1 MQKICADDRSPSDGY
16 MGNANTTD
24 VAADA
29 ALAVPPALQIKTA
42 SLADVEL
49 SMVSAIHVF
58 QRWIVCCMEVAG
70 LKDLSVVDVLV
81 LHHVNHPAHCRR
93 LADIC
98 FVLNIEDTHVVAYSL
113 RKLIALEVVSGDKHG
128 KEVTY
133 LTTPSGRQY
142 LAHYRAIRDQCL
154 LGGLEV
160 LGLNDAV
167 LKELAQFLR
176 KMSGLYDQAARAAS
190 SL

>member
-1 MQKICADDRSPSDGY
+1 MHKIYADNGNSCDGS
-16 MGNANTTD
+16 GSIN
-24 VAADA
+24 VAIGGAGA
-29 ALAVPPALQIKTA
+29 PPHALATVKPEK
-42 SLADVEL
+42 LADLEL
-49 SMVSAIHVF
+49 SMVSAVHVF
-58 QRWIVCCMEVAG
+58 QRWAVCCMEVAG

-81 LHHVNHPAHCRR
+81 LHHVNQMAHCRR

-113 RKLIALEVVSGDKHG
+113 RKLIALEVVVAEKHG

-133 LTTPSGRQY
+133 LTTPSGQEY
-142 LAHYRAIRDQCL
+142 LSRYRAIRDLCL
-154 LGGLEV
+154 LDGLKV
-160 LGLNDAV
+160 LGLNDAA

>member
-1 MQKICADDRSPSDGY
+1 MQKICADDSSPCDGY
-16 MGNANTTD
+16 KGSANTTN
-24 VAADA
+24 VVTGATLAA
-29 ALAVPPALQIKTA
+29 PPTLQIRTA
-42 SLADVEL
+42 KLADVEL

-81 LHHVNHPAHCRR
+81 LNHVNHPAHCRR

-113 RKLIALEVVSGDKHG
+113 RKLIALEVVRGDKHG

-133 LTTPSGRQY
+133 LTTPSGAQY
-142 LAHYRAIRDQCL
+142 LARYQAIRDQCL
-154 LGGLEV
+154 LDGLTV
-160 LGLNDAV
+160 LGLDDAV

-176 KMSGLYDQAARAAS
+176 GMSGLYDQAARAAS

>member
-1 MQKICADDRSPSDGY
+1 MQKICADDRSPCDGY
-16 MGNANTTD
+16 MGNANPANSASGEAFA
-24 VAADA
+24 VAA
-29 ALAVPPALQIKTA
+29 ALEAKTA

-49 SMVSAIHVF
+49 SMVSAMHVF
-58 QRWIVCCMEVAG
+58 QRWSVCCMEVAG

-113 RKLIALEVVSGDKHG
+113 RKLIALDVVSGDKQG

-133 LTTPSGRQY
+133 LTTPSGQEY
-142 LAHYRAIRDQCL
+142 LARYRAIRDQCL
-154 LGGLEV
+154 LDGLKV
-160 LGLNDAV
+160 LGLNDSV

>member
-16 MGNANTTD
+16 MGNANTTN
-24 VAADA
+24 VATGA

-81 LHHVNHPAHCRR
+81 LHHVNRPAHCRR

-154 LGGLEV
+154 LDGLEV

-176 KMSGLYDQAARAAS
+176 KISGLYDQAARAAS

>member
-1 MQKICADDRSPSDGY
+1 MQKISADDRSLCDRYTS
-16 MGNANTTD
+16 NASTED
-24 VAADA
+24 VSADTASATAA
-29 ALAVPPALQIKTA
+29 ALPKRKAGF
-42 SLADVEL
+42 DEVEL
-49 SMVSAIHVF
+49 GMVSAMHVY

-113 RKLIALEVVSGDKHG
+113 RKLIALDVVACEKHG
-128 KEVTY
+128 KDVTY
-133 LTTPSGRQY
+133 LTTPSGQEY
-142 LAHYRAIRDQCL
+142 LTGYRAIRDQCL
-154 LGGLEV
+154 LDGLKV
-160 LGLNDAV
+160 LCLNDAV
-167 LKELAQFLR
+167 LKELALFLR